1 MRLNRVQI
9 LQGTKEL
16 TVKVGRKRKQGK
28 RERNGR
34 IQRQKPEDAKLIS
47 FSQPH
52 RQCVPADK
60 RHDQRAENPFG
71 RLNLI
76 NAVPDVE
83 YDAGIKYRD
92 ICLRYRAVI
101 DSPNPNP
108 AAMSLD
114 RISYGGRDPIGEEEA
129 IKRRNEYMRSFEA
142 IQGYGPRL
150 VINSVV
156 IFEKELQPG
165 DFPDL
170 RIGLKGLVKHY
181 GLGSTQR
188 RVAR

>member
-1 MRLNRVQI
+1 M
-9 LQGTKEL
+9 
-16 TVKVGRKRKQGK
+16 KVGRKRKQGK

-34 IQRQKPEDAKLIS
+34 IQRQKPLDAKVIS
-47 FSQPH
+47 LGQPH
-52 RQCVPADK
+52 RRSLVWNEDKWESVPAAK
-60 RHDQRAENPFG
+60 MHDHRAESPFG
-71 RLNLI
+71 RLNLV

-83 YDAGIKYRD
+83 YAAGVKYRD

-108 AAMSLD
+108 ATTSLD
-114 RISYGGRDPIGEEEA
+114 RIAYGGRDPIGDEEA
-129 IKRRNEYMRSFEA
+129 IKRRNDYMRSFEA
-142 IQGYGPRL
+142 IEGYGPRL

-181 GLGSTQR
+181 GLGTTQK
-188 RVAR
+188 RVAK